1 MFHSSKRLSWENGS
15 IDYDSLNQL
24 VEHSITGGAN
34 GLTAPLVASE
44 VQALSLLERE
54 ELVKAVTGAIGGRL
68 PFILGASAD
77 DAEICRSFAKLA
89 ERVNATAYLVAV
101 PNALYGRTEELLSFF
116 RSIAAASGAP
126 LIIQAVQS
134 GTVLVED
141 ALAEP
146 SSIEH
151 LMRLR
156 SLSA

>member
-1 MFHSSKRLSWENGS
+1 MTVPNLPQGVVPLLETPFLENGS

-116 RSIAAASGAP
+116 RSIAAASSAP
-126 LIIQAVQS
+126 LIIQDLQ
-134 GTVLVED
+134 
-141 ALAEP
+141 
-146 SSIEH
+146 
-151 LMRLR
+151 
-156 SLSA
+156 